1 MRTRMFAG
9 ALALATLFACTGGG
23 SIGSAPSVSIPR
35 DVLVLDTT
43 EGSVVVDTDGGS
55 VLAEDPGAVVDPAG
69 TRLYATTTG
78 GGFTTVETR
87 DGLDGRL
94 ISSATFR
101 GTLDVRS
108 ASLSG
113 RAVAMMDPLAENGD
127 PWVPVPRS
135 RSTIVVADPGV
146 SGRAH
151 TYRLGGNYEPEAFS
165 IDDGRL
171 FLIQYLPAEN
181 PTAYRVTFL
190 DLATGQVNPVF
201 GRFKTQPER
210 MPGDRLSQVFDATT
224 SQLYTLY
231 MNHSKAYGDGY
242 WNAEQGKDLTFVH
255 VLNLREGWAYCA
267 GLPRSLWNHPANAE
281 AMTPSPDGRTLYIV
295 DSVRGVIAE
304 MNTRTLKI
312 VGTSHVDLGSG
323 AGATTS
329 AVTSSDG
336 ATLFVSSSADPEAL
350 YAIDAETLAVTA
362 RWSVTGPVS
371 DVGLSNDGA
380 RLYAALGDHIA
391 VLDPATGS
399 ELGSLPVA
407 GVASILDVETPG
419 P

>member
-1 MRTRMFAG
+1 MRAHLFAG
-9 ALALATLFACTGGG
+9 AAALATLFACTGG
-23 SIGSAPSVSIPR
+23 SSLETAPPVPISR

-43 EGSVVVDTDGGS
+43 QGSVVLDTDAGS
-55 VLAEDPGAVVDPAG
+55 VLANDPGAVVDPAG
-69 TRLYATTTG
+69 TRLYAATTG
-78 GGFTTVETR
+78 EGFTTVETR
-87 DGLDGRL
+87 DALDGRL
-94 ISSATFR
+94 LSSATFPGR
-101 GTLDVRS
+101 LDVRV

-113 RAVAMMDPLAENGD
+113 HAVAMMAPLAENGD
-127 PWVPVPRS
+127 PWVPMARS
-135 RSTIVVADPGV
+135 RSRIVVGDPGV
-146 SGRAH
+146 PGRAH
-151 TYRLGGNYEPEAFS
+151 TYRLRGNYEPEAFS
-165 IDDGRL
+165 IDDARL

-181 PTAYRVTFL
+181 PSAYRVTFL
-190 DLATGQVNPVF
+190 DLATGRVNPVF

-231 MNHSKAYGDGY
+231 TNHSKAYGGGY
-242 WNAEQGKDLTFVH
+242 WNADDGSELTFVH

-267 GLPRSLWNHPANAE
+267 GLPRSLWDHPASAE

-304 MNTRTLKI
+304 MDTRTLKI

-323 AGATTS
+323 AGAVTS

-350 YAIDAETLAVTA
+350 YAVDAETLAITA
-362 RWSVTGPVS
+362 RWPIGSPVS
-371 DVGLSNDGA
+371 DVGLSIDGA
-380 RLYAALGDHIA
+380 RLYAALTDHIV

-399 ELGSLPVA
+399 ELAFLPVP
-407 GVASILDVETPG
+407 GVSSILNVETPG

>member
-9 ALALATLFACTGGG
+9 AAALAMLFACTGGG
-23 SIGSAPSVSIPR
+23 SIGTAPSVSIPR

-43 EGSVVVDTDGGS
+43 EGSVVVDTNAGL
-55 VLAEDPGAVVDPAG
+55 VLADDPGAVVDPAG
-69 TRLYATTTG
+69 ARVYATTTG
-78 GGFTTVETR
+78 GGFTTVEPR
-87 DGLDGRL
+87 DALDGLL
-94 ISSATFR
+94 ISSATFG

-113 RAVAMMDPLAENGD
+113 RAVAMMAPLAENGD

-146 SGRAH
+146 SGSGH

-190 DLATGQVNPVF
+190 DLATGRVNPVF

-231 MNHSKAYGDGY
+231 TNHSKSYGDGY
-242 WNAEQGKDLTFVH
+242 WNADEGKDLTFVH

-267 GLPRSLWNHPANAE
+267 GLPRSLWNHPASAE

-362 RWSVTGPVS
+362 RWSVAGPVS
-371 DVGLSNDGA
+371 DVGLSSDGA
-380 RLYAALGDHIA
+380 RLYAALRDHIA

-399 ELGSLPVA
+399 ELGSLPVP

>member
-35 DVLVLDTT
+35 DVLVLDTA
-43 EGSVVVDTDGGS
+43 EGSVVVDADGGS

-94 ISSATFR
+94 ISSASFR

-113 RAVAMMDPLAENGD
+113 RAVAMMAPLAENDD

-151 TYRLGGNYEPEAFS
+151 TYRLRGNYEPEAFS

-181 PTAYRVTFL
+181 PIAYRVTFL
-190 DLATGQVNPVF
+190 DLATGRVNPVF

-231 MNHSKAYGDGY
+231 TNHSNAYGDRY
-242 WNAEQGKDLTFVH
+242 WNADEGKDLTFVH

-350 YAIDAETLAVTA
+350 YAIDAETFAVTD
-362 RWSVTGPVS
+362 RWSVAGPVS
-371 DVGLSNDGA
+371 DVGLSSDGA

-399 ELGSLPVA
+399 ELGSLLVP